1 MILKGPEHYYVS
13 KNLVIEENLPIETKV
28 SFNILKT
35 KYGYTGRMTSFIR
48 FLEDVFGIKEFE
60 FFDTYT
66 WNKEEFLSYLL
77 DKQINYQK
85 GETLDMAQLHKDIL
99 TAYEF
104 TRKEKRMFIE
114 ENIEKR
120 LWGIFIYLDNP
131 GRENFKFNYIKNND

>member
-1 MILKGPEHYYVS
+1 
-13 KNLVIEENLPIETKV
+13 
-28 SFNILKT
+28 
-35 KYGYTGRMTSFIR
+35 MTSFVR

-104 TRKEKRMFIE
+104 TRKEKRMFI
-114 ENIEKR
+114 
-120 LWGIFIYLDNP
+120 FTT
-131 GRENFKFNYIKNND
+131 FYILIISFLFL